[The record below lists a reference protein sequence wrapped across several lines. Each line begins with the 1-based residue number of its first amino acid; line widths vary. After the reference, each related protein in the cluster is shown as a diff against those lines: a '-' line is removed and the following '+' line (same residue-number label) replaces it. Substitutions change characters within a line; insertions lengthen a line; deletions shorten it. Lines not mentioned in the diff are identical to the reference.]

1 MGMASP
7 HQPKLAHFLSG
18 LDIFLNFSGRKFYL
32 KDCQQQ
38 EARETSISLRQF
50 SNQIRFYEKGK

>member
-1 MGMASP
+1 MGMASL

-18 LDIFLNFSGRKFYL
+18 LGIFLNASGRTLYP

-38 EARETSISLRQF
+38 EARGTSISLRRF